1 MKNPWKNR
9 WSHEFFNEIFCKKKI
24 GKKNNF
30 VVVLCSLFVYFYFYS
45 HRIFV
50 SPADVEPPELDSL
63 LEAIETGLGLRDDAP
78 ELGSDT
84 MNWHWFDKRCSGV
97 CCWFDWFVVLIDV
110 EQLGCVACTLS
121 VSQLTIILYDLD
133 ERKRNYK

>member
-1 MKNPWKNR
+1 MNFSMK
-9 WSHEFFNEIFCKKKI
+9 FFEKKKN
-24 GKKNNF
+24 GKNKVF
-30 VVVLCSLFVYFYFYS
+30 VVVLCYFYFHS

-84 MNWHWFDKRCSGV
+84 MN
-97 CCWFDWFVVLIDV
+97 
-110 EQLGCVACTLS
+110 
-121 VSQLTIILYDLD
+121 
-133 ERKRNYK
+133 